1 MTLNARVRD
10 LLEKEHVPYEMLEH
24 PQAFTAQGVAHAS
37 HVSGWQ
43 VAKVVVVRPPFG
55 APLMVVLPASCR
67 LDVDE
72 VEKVSGWP
80 KLDLLSEAGIHDY
93 FPDCETGAMPPF
105 GNLYGL
111 PVLVDWHLAREKDV
125 VFQAGNHRESVRVKW
140 ADFERLVHPRVA
152 EFCRH

>member
-1 MTLNARVRD
+1 VTLNARVQNV
-10 LLEKEHVPYEMLEH
+10 LENAQVPYEVLAH

-43 VAKVVVVRPPFG
+43 MAKVLVLCPAYGP
-55 APLMVVLPASCR
+55 PLMAVLAASCR
-67 LDVDE
+67 LDLE
-72 VEKVSGWP
+72 ELEKVSGWP
-80 KLDLLSEAGIHDY
+80 RLDLMSEACMHDY

-111 PVLVDWHLAREKDV
+111 PVFVDRHLAREKEM
-125 VFQAGNHRESVRVKW
+125 VFQAGNHREAVRVNW
-140 ADFERLVHPRVA
+140 ADFERLVHPALA